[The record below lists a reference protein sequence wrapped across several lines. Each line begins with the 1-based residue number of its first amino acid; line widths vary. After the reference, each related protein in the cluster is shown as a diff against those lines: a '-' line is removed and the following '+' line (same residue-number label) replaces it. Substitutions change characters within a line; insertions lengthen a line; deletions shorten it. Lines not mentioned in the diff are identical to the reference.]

1 MRKKFKSSEVIYYDN
16 LKDYFRNASCTS
28 LSIPSRVL
36 NNPDSDS
43 EDQVKD
49 KEERLEHDLS

>member
-36 NNPDSDS
+36 NIPDSDS

-49 KEERLEHDLS
+49 KEE

>member
-16 LKDYFRNASCTS
+16 LKDYFRNASCA
-28 LSIPSRVL
+28 SISMPSRVV

-43 EDQVKD
+43 EEQAKD
-49 KEERLEHDLS
+49 KEERLEIVN

>member
-1 MRKKFKSSEVIYYDN
+1 MRKKFKSSGVIYYDN

-28 LSIPSRVL
+28 ISMPSRVL

-43 EDQVKD
+43 EDLVKD
-49 KEERLEHDLS
+49 KEERLEIVN